1 MEKIKKNELVFG
13 YGTDRQCTYSEDHG
27 MCPLNGIKGIN

>member
-1 MEKIKKNELVFG
+1 MQKKKRADFCVW
-13 YGTDRQCTYSEDHG
+13 DRQCTYSEDHG